1 MLYKG
6 FTPIQVFDNHIQQ
19 VRTKYL
25 ENPHVI
31 PIRDDYLSL
40 KDIFNI
46 SQQVAIEKYQL
57 HINDAES
64 TKCWAMQNPSWVFF
78 FQEQCTRSGMPFVI
92 GLQSPWQRQ
101 ICQTYGNNNV
111 LAMDST
117 FGTNQ
122 YKMALYTIM
131 VFDSHKNGIPIA
143 WIVSSSSKRLDIIPW
158 LKAFRNVMLDN
169 FKSWSPNAFL
179 IDDAEPKM

>member
-19 VRTKYL
+19 VRTKNL

-46 SQQVAIEKYQL
+46 SQRVAIEKYQL

-111 LAMDST
+111 LAVDST

-158 LKAFRNVMLDN
+158 LKAF
-169 FKSWSPNAFL
+169 
-179 IDDAEPKM
+179 